1 MRTRFGTC
9 EVGGICKRALA
20 FATIL
25 VALAAICAST
35 PAWAQWAYDWSADE
49 YLLSYGN
56 AGFVTFKINYNLIT
70 YNGEPVQSFDIKIL
84 NRGVVRATID
94 SVVYSGDRWEAWVTA
109 SGVYT
114 YQAYELVNG
123 RWTLVE
129 KEKDVVVYA
138 DVLQVRLRAAYVA
151 LGVVDANDGS
161 LVYDSAGFFPYL
173 FYTLMK

>member
-1 MRTRFGTC
+1 MT
-9 EVGGICKRALA
+9 
-20 FATIL
+20 L

-35 PAWAQWAYDWSADE
+35 PARAQWAYDWSADE

-56 AGFVTFKINYNLIT
+56 TGFVTFKINYNLIT

-84 NRGVVRATID
+84 NRGTVRATID
-94 SVVYSGDRWEAWVTA
+94 GVVYSPDRLEAWVTA
-109 SGVYT
+109 TGVYT

-129 KEKDVVVYA
+129 KEKDVVA
-138 DVLQVRLRAAYVA
+138 FAEVLQVRLRAAYVA
-151 LGVVDANDGS
+151 LRVVDADDGS
-161 LVYDSAGFFPYL
+161 LVYDSGGFFPYL